1 MSGEALV
8 STPAPTPIPRVGQG
22 VTETRSGTDTTLIGP
37 LLFIASEAMF
47 FAGLFAAYFNV
58 RARETVWP
66 PEGIELDYPIAVV
79 ITAILVTSSLTMQ
92 LAVSA
97 IKAGDRRRMV
107 RYLAV
112 TFILGAVFLAGQV
125 LDYLTLNFGIG
136 SGVYGALFYTLTGF
150 HGAHVTGGLF
160 AILVVLIRG
169 SAGQFSARHHTM
181 VEAVSA
187 YWHFVDVIWIL
198 LFSTIYLLR

>member
-1 MSGEALV
+1 MSSETLLSA
-8 STPAPTPIPRVGQG
+8 PAPASRSGHGTA
-22 VTETRSGTDTTLIGP
+22 ETRPGIDTTLIGP

-79 ITAILVTSSLTMQ
+79 ITAILLTSSLTMQ
-92 LAVSA
+92 RAVSA
-97 IKAGDRRRMV
+97 IKAGDHRRMM
-107 RYLAV
+107 RYGIV
-112 TFILGAVFLAGQV
+112 TFVLGAVFLAGQL

-150 HGAHVTGGLF
+150 HGAHVTGGLI
-160 AILVVLIRG
+160 AIFIVLIRG
-169 SAGQFSARHHTM
+169 SAGQFSARHHAM